1 MSDLFSDGP
10 FFPPFSVMKK
20 HPVLFSL
27 SLIVLIMAVMCAAV
41 IAMLY
46 LWSDSA
52 GAPFGDQ
59 VALLE
64 IRGVISDGKPITDL
78 LARYKEDNDIKAII
92 IRIESPGG
100 GVAPSQE
107 VFTELTRIR
116 DQKPVVA
123 FLGNVAASGGYYV
136 AAGANKIVA
145 SPGSI
150 TGSIGVVIQFS
161 NLRQLFEKLGLG
173 FTTVKAGKYK
183 DVGSPYREMTDDE
196 QQLLQNVIDD
206 VHEQFIADVAKGR
219 NLPDGKVRAIAD
231 GRIMTGLQ
239 AKELGLVDEMGNFE
253 DAMRIAKS
261 LAGIEGKVSIVRP
274 TRAKHS
280 LLEFLLDEFLNSLVE
295 RLGVNGPRLLALY

>member
-1 MSDLFSDGP
+1 
-10 FFPPFSVMKK
+10 MKK

-46 LWSDSA
+46 LAGDDS
-52 GAPFGDQ
+52 GVPFGDQ

-64 IRGVISDGKPITDL
+64 IRGVITDGKPVTDL
-78 LARYKEDNDIKAII
+78 LARYKEDKDIKAII

-107 VFTELTRIR
+107 IFTELTRIR

-123 FLGNVAASGGYYV
+123 YLGNVAASGGYYV
-136 AAGANKIVA
+136 AAGASKIVS
-145 SPGSI
+145 SPGSL
-150 TGSIGVVIQFS
+150 TGSIGVVIQLS
-161 NLRQLFEKLGLG
+161 NVEHLFEKLGLD
-173 FTTVKAGKYK
+173 FSTIKAGKYK
-183 DVGSPYREMTDDE
+183 DIGSPYREMTE
-196 QQLLQNVIDD
+196 EERQLLQNVIND
-206 VHEQFIADVAKGR
+206 VHEQFISDVAKGR
-219 NLPDGKVRAIAD
+219 NLPDGQVRAIAD

-261 LAGIEGKVSIVRP
+261 LAGIEGEVSVVRP
-274 TRAKHS
+274 TRKRHS
-280 LLEFLLDEFLNSLVE
+280 LMEFLLDEFLDGLAE
-295 RLGVNGPRLLALY
+295 RLGINSPRLLALF